1 MCDGRYNRI
10 VKLGINSNL
19 EGQVLGVLSSWGKA
33 PGKLDY
39 AHSIA
44 YDPADGSLYT
54 AEIKNWRV
62 QKWVRQ

>member
-1 MCDGRYNRI
+1 M
-10 VKLGINSNL
+10 
-19 EGQVLGVLSSWGKA
+19 LSRLWAIALLPSIPLAAQSGAA

-39 AHSIA
+39 AHRIA
-44 YDPADGSLYT
+44 FDPADGSLYT